1 MNTTN
6 AGKSRRPTWLIAV
19 AALLAA
25 SVVLS
30 HFYKAHL
37 MNLVTGES
45 LTTQI
50 TPPPCN
56 LNRTACALP
65 VMTPVASE
73 APWTFSITPRPIPV
87 SAPLSFTLTPPE
99 RMLATNKPEAA
110 WIDLTGDN
118 MDMGLIRIAL
128 EQQPDGQWVGTGS
141 IPVCVTGAMRWRA
154 RLHMALSQT
163 TLQAD
168 WVFTAPESNA
178 RH

>member
-30 HFYKAHL
+30 HFYKEHL

-87 SAPLSFTLTPPE
+87 SAPLSF
-99 RMLATNKPEAA
+99 
-110 WIDLTGDN
+110 
-118 MDMGLIRIAL
+118 
-128 EQQPDGQWVGTGS
+128 
-141 IPVCVTGAMRWRA
+141 
-154 RLHMALSQT
+154 
-163 TLQAD
+163 
-168 WVFTAPESNA
+168 
-178 RH
+178 